1 MTIEIKWK
9 DGETVKT
16 STISNDKILSTK
28 MVSGKNQPFGAVEA
42 TFDRYIFSSEYKDD
56 NWDSTSNPLP
66 NITLGESKMS
76 VDTFGSVT
84 DYIITSVSND
94 EDYTVVTAHHP
105 AYTLTHTYFNSLFLN
120 IYTVYQTFDNYT
132 KFSVNLPGW
141 SDATFT
147 SDAPNDWYR
156 AQSNKGCSYKYSSTL
171 SGSGHPGSYYETPQ
185 KMYNIS
191 RYASGVGY
199 YGGKEGYEE
208 VAKKKHTVWYTYR
221 DINLILHISV
231 ETVGGKNI
239 RSIEWVE
246 GETEDIV
253 RFIIMMGVSDDV
265 YPQTFSPPMT
275 YYPDF
280 DLDTGLIGA
289 DPKKEYTENELNKAM
304 SKGLVNLNQESYA
317 SYDFGTSIGSGL
329 STSRIRLRV
338 NGTSTCK
345 SILDAIGSFTNRK
358 YHFSSEG
365 FFMTNNVPNSD
376 AKQYFVKDGTF
387 GHKKVTINTH
397 KVVYLDM
404 DTSSE
409 YKGVEA
415 EMTSTAPDIIDNTD
429 AVVISSQT
437 VYGENYSWKTSN
449 ISSSASKE
457 GSKILFPIVDMS
469 DDNTEGINSYRNRM
483 LGLCAYNELVN
494 RYRYENSI
502 VYTTSEIDAVPKIEG
517 GTPIGDYDEFL
528 RETGQLYVSGD
539 TSTHPTGN
547 YSIGDTILFDDGIV
561 MEKVKKDGTG
571 IRDWVETD
579 LYELSSSYKYSADS
593 CTKLLKDNYNG
604 FELNNVPLAFLI
616 RSYPEHLTTL
626 AWGKSHTN
634 DLPEQL
640 REQQEDIMINGSP
653 GDEDAEISNKYSSR
667 LVVGNL
673 TQSQLAEQ
681 DDVKNGFTGLIMEK
695 NVGAELYRLSGYDD
709 GILQAEFDTRG
720 RISAGGGGVILDK
733 DGLNAGYGGVNLDN
747 EGLTI
752 NYDPANE
759 NFIQRNAL
767 RFRRSDID
775 FDTFR
780 IYSRKYNQELDGGS
794 SQPLQRGV
802 ANIIT
807 CETPEYRLVLSL
819 PSTGTS
825 GEIVE
830 YNNNFYIWKGGWQL
844 LGDIESLDNYI
855 RIYTKPGYY
864 SIINKSVTMRDTES
878 SSDTNFK
885 PGINTS
891 SISYNY
897 NNGNLLSTNHA
908 YVSYGSMSS
917 SDTIFPPNNYN
928 PADGDGD
935 KFVVTR
941 YSFGTAG
948 TPPRVDLPGQ
958 GDRSISFDIQVSSGN
973 SDKDFTEV
981 YVEYYPW
988 EYVMGSDG
996 IWKYKRADTPYRTRA
1011 QTFNRTGG
1019 TRYNVTFPLTHLYT
1033 TGYHDI
1039 SIVVRGRWTDTE
1051 GFIYSPNFSMR
1062 KLRMNFT
1069 DEGEGGEV
1077 RLRNDCTKLYGN
1089 TSIVGTL
1096 DGTFSTTSLFKE
1108 SLKRAITP
1116 LLTGVKSKP
1125 IMLSGKDGFLSRTPS
1140 YSMNVIGNTWYAP
1153 LSGGASS
1160 IVMFV
1165 MDNNV
1170 QDYDAYISRIT
1181 NYGEMTTSTEIHV
1194 ASHHGKSTLGG
1205 AGRSSGTILVP
1216 EGWGFKISR
1225 GTKVTIFGLTI
1236 TDETV

>member
-1 MTIEIKWK
+1 MAIEIKWK

-132 KFSVNLPGW
+132 RFSVNLPGW

-539 TSTHPTGN
+539 TSTYPTGN

-561 MEKVKKDGTG
+561 MEKVKKDGAG

-695 NVGAELYRLSGYDD
+695 NVGAELYRLAGYDR
-709 GILQAEFDTRG
+709 GVVQAEFDTRG
-720 RISAGGGGVILDK
+720 RISAGAGTVLLDEDGLKMEDGGVSLGNDGLIFTDESHGTVELGSKGMVLKDTEGNQQLIIDGKGIYDGDGRLYINDNGLTYSDVLVASEDAFHIKARREDGYDMSVDIRGEIDISADKINGGGVTLSNK
-733 DGLNAGYGGVNLDN
+733 GLKIG
-747 EGLTI
+747 
-752 NYDPANE
+752 
-759 NFIQRNAL
+759 
-767 RFRRSDID
+767 
-775 FDTFR
+775 
-780 IYSRKYNQELDGGS
+780 
-794 SQPLQRGV
+794 
-802 ANIIT
+802 
-807 CETPEYRLVLSL
+807 
-819 PSTGTS
+819 
-825 GEIVE
+825 
-830 YNNNFYIWKGGWQL
+830 
-844 LGDIESLDNYI
+844 
-855 RIYTKPGYY
+855 
-864 SIINKSVTMRDTES
+864 
-878 SSDTNFK
+878 
-885 PGINTS
+885 
-891 SISYNY
+891 
-897 NNGNLLSTNHA
+897 
-908 YVSYGSMSS
+908 
-917 SDTIFPPNNYN
+917 
-928 PADGDGD
+928 
-935 KFVVTR
+935 
-941 YSFGTAG
+941 
-948 TPPRVDLPGQ
+948 
-958 GDRSISFDIQVSSGN
+958 
-973 SDKDFTEV
+973 
-981 YVEYYPW
+981 
-988 EYVMGSDG
+988 
-996 IWKYKRADTPYRTRA
+996 RA
-1011 QTFNRTGG
+1011 
-1019 TRYNVTFPLTHLYT
+1019 
-1033 TGYHDI
+1033 
-1039 SIVVRGRWTDTE
+1039 
-1051 GFIYSPNFSMR
+1051 
-1062 KLRMNFT
+1062 
-1069 DEGEGGEV
+1069 
-1077 RLRNDCTKLYGN
+1077 
-1089 TSIVGTL
+1089 
-1096 DGTFSTTSLFKE
+1096 
-1108 SLKRAITP
+1108 
-1116 LLTGVKSKP
+1116 
-1125 IMLSGKDGFLSRTPS
+1125 
-1140 YSMNVIGNTWYAP
+1140 
-1153 LSGGASS
+1153 
-1160 IVMFV
+1160 
-1165 MDNNV
+1165 
-1170 QDYDAYISRIT
+1170 
-1181 NYGEMTTSTEIHV
+1181 HV
-1194 ASHHGKSTLGG
+1194 
-1205 AGRSSGTILVP
+1205 
-1216 EGWGFKISR
+1216 
-1225 GTKVTIFGLTI
+1225 
-1236 TDETV
+1236 

>member
-1 MTIEIKWK
+1 MAIEIKWK

-208 VAKKKHTVWYTYR
+208 VAKKKHTVWYTHR

-376 AKQYFVKDGTF
+376 AKQYFVKNGTF

-457 GSKILFPIVDMS
+457 GSKILFPMVDMS

-539 TSTHPTGN
+539 TSTYPTGN

-561 MEKVKKDGTG
+561 MEKVKKDGAG

-695 NVGAELYRLSGYDD
+695 NVGAELYRLAGYNK
-709 GILQAEFDTRG
+709 GVVQAEFDTEG
-720 RISAGGGGVILDK
+720 KIVAGGGSVKLDGK
-733 DGLNAGYGGVNLDN
+733 
-747 EGLTI
+747 GLTV
-752 NYDPANE
+752 YTDASGYKE
-759 NFIQRNAL
+759 TDALTFKDRNGKDL
-767 RFRRSDID
+767 S
-775 FDTFR
+775 R
-780 IYSRKYNQELDGGS
+780 IYSTITNGLRHTNIEAYDDMESTIPGIISIYNKH
-794 SQPLQRGV
+794 
-802 ANIIT
+802 I
-807 CETPEYRLVLSL
+807 TPEYAKDNTKYTLTSTNTFSGVGGADIDALYGTQYRRISFGGSGGEPITFNLRFNMSEGKFGGMGDNVIDTLVLKIDSAGTSFNIPL
-819 PSTGTS
+819 NIYTSYYINTTTYNSNNPLWTEQIALNELSIGKYPSIHLKSKNTAIEYIRIRITPNVSWGGNYLTMGPCYITRKIVGGAIELDSEGVSISGNIRLNGSISGSASITGPIVDSIRNLTGNVDVVNYYTYYPVDAPSMFQKNAWIGVFDAGLATGLTTGSAVLVSVVRDHQHMEIWVRASPTS
-825 GEIVE
+825 GEMRVA
-830 YNNNFYIWKGGWQL
+830 
-844 LGDIESLDNYI
+844 
-855 RIYTKPGYY
+855 
-864 SIINKSVTMRDTES
+864 KSTDV
-878 SSDTNFK
+878 K
-885 PGINTS
+885 
-891 SISYNY
+891 
-897 NNGNLLSTNHA
+897 H
-908 YVSYGSMSS
+908 
-917 SDTIFPPNNYN
+917 
-928 PADGDGD
+928 GDG
-935 KFVVTR
+935 
-941 YSFGTAG
+941 YSTHTFIVPYGG
-948 TPPRVDLPGQ
+948 
-958 GDRSISFDIQVSSGN
+958 SFKCS
-973 SDKDFTEV
+973 
-981 YVEYYPW
+981 EYP
-988 EYVMGSDG
+988 
-996 IWKYKRADTPYRTRA
+996 
-1011 QTFNRTGG
+1011 
-1019 TRYNVTFPLTHLYT
+1019 T
-1033 TGYHDI
+1033 TI
-1039 SIVVRGRWTDTE
+1039 SIAELVV
-1051 GFIYSPNFSMR
+1051 
-1062 KLRMNFT
+1062 K
-1069 DEGEGGEV
+1069 
-1077 RLRNDCTKLYGN
+1077 
-1089 TSIVGTL
+1089 
-1096 DGTFSTTSLFKE
+1096 
-1108 SLKRAITP
+1108 
-1116 LLTGVKSKP
+1116 
-1125 IMLSGKDGFLSRTPS
+1125 
-1140 YSMNVIGNTWYAP
+1140 
-1153 LSGGASS
+1153 
-1160 IVMFV
+1160 
-1165 MDNNV
+1165 
-1170 QDYDAYISRIT
+1170 
-1181 NYGEMTTSTEIHV
+1181 
-1194 ASHHGKSTLGG
+1194 
-1205 AGRSSGTILVP
+1205 
-1216 EGWGFKISR
+1216 
-1225 GTKVTIFGLTI
+1225 
-1236 TDETV
+1236 